1 MDANWETKFP
11 MVSVGALER
20 IEGLSDHAPLLLS
33 TRTPRPL
40 GNHRFMFELGW
51 LHRDGFHDMVK
62 DVWDRPIT
70 NMSPIQRWNYKI
82 RALRT
87 HLRGWARHVS
97 GVLKKE
103 KLRLFFIIDDLE
115 ALAEVGRLS
124 THEIE
129 LKN

>member
-1 MDANWETKFP
+1 MDANWKTKFP
-11 MVSVGALER
+11 MVSVRAQER

-33 TRTPRPL
+33 TGIPRPP

-51 LHRDGFHDMVK
+51 LHRDGFHDIVK
-62 DVWDRPIT
+62 DVWIDLSPI
-70 NMSPIQRWNYKI
+70 MSPIQRWNYKI

-103 KLRLFFIIDDLE
+103 KLGFF
-115 ALAEVGRLS
+115 
-124 THEIE
+124 HH
-129 LKN
+129 